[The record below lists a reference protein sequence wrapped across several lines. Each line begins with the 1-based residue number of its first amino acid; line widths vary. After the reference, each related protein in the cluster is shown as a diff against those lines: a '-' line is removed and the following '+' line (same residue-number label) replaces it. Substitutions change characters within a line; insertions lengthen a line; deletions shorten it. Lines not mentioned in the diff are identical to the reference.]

1 MKYLSSAVI
10 SITSALAVS
19 LVAGSAANAAGI
31 SYSFSSIDPSEL
43 SAFNDGTTPGY
54 TFESSG
60 LSAEQNI
67 RTGSVVFQN
76 AQPAGDQSNYLAVQP
91 DPTIEDG
98 VPGFSLGAV
107 IYNSPTLLSS
117 FSIYWGSADPT
128 NKVEF
133 FNGNT
138 FIKALTGL
146 DVFGVN
152 ATGDWY
158 SPDANRYVTFTGVD
172 TQFNKVRFSTGQ
184 IAFEFDQK
192 RPVPVPAIVPGIAL
206 AAAFFGSKALK
217 RKQNEASKVV
227 A

>member
-1 MKYLSSAVI
+1 MKYLSSAII
-10 SITSALAVS
+10 STSVLAVA
-19 LVAGSAANAAGI
+19 LVAGSANAASI
-31 SYSFSSIDPSEL
+31 SYSFSPIDTSEL
-43 SAFNDGTTPGY
+43 SAFDDGTTPGY
-54 TFESSG
+54 TFELGG

-67 RTGSVVFQN
+67 RTGSVEFQN
-76 AQPAGDQSNYLAVQP
+76 AQPAGDQTNYLAVQP

-98 VPGFSLGAV
+98 VPGFALGAI
-107 IYNSPTLLSS
+107 IYNSSQLLSS

-133 FNGNT
+133 FNGDT
-138 FIKALTGL
+138 FIQALTGL
-146 DVFGVN
+146 DVFGSN

-158 SPDANRYVTFTGVD
+158 DPAANRYVTFTGVN
-172 TQFNKVRFSTGQ
+172 TQFNKIRFSTGQ

-217 RKQNEASKVV
+217 RKQNEASKLI